1 MEIRRMYSAYRWS
14 KRLAL
19 PALWYTAFEMYGLT
33 LGGPQMLFYS
43 VIHTMPV
50 VVFVVLASMLFFVGW
65 WLQTA
70 LALLVAPYR
79 DALGLTGSRVAS
91 LLAGL
96 TLHALLLVTY
106 ESWSSGNVLRVML
119 CLAGLVLTVKL
130 TPAMR
135 SSRSSRSS
143 PAVRHL

>member
-1 MEIRRMYSAYRWS
+1 MNSTYRWS

-33 LGGPQMLFYS
+33 LGGQQMLFYS

-50 VVFVVLASMLFFVGW
+50 LVFVVLASMIFFVGW

-70 LALLVAPYR
+70 LALLVVPYR
-79 DALGLTGSRVAS
+79 DALDLTGSRVAL

-106 ESWSSGNVLRVML
+106 ESWSSGSVLRVLL
-119 CLAGLVLTVKL
+119 CLAGLVLTAKL
-130 TPAMR
+130 TTAMR
-135 SSRSSRSS
+135 PPRSAPTAR
-143 PAVRHL
+143 RL